1 MAVKNN
7 ESEIIKPAQ
16 HSQARKP
23 YKAPE
28 LLRWGTMRDVT
39 LSAGTKSTH
48 SDGAMK
54 NPNKTS

>member
-1 MAVKNN
+1 MTDNN
-7 ESEIIKPAQ
+7 GDIVNQPVQS
-16 HSQARKP
+16 SQARKP

-28 LLRWGTMRDVT
+28 LLRWGTMRDIT
-39 LSAGTKSTH
+39 LSTGTSSTH